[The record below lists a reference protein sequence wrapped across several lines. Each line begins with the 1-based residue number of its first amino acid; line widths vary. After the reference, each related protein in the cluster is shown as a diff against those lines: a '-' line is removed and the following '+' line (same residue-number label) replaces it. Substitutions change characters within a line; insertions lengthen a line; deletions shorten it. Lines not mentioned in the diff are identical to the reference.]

1 MDILK
6 ELDDLLNN
14 NKDETKIN
22 IRIQQRNGRKSIT
35 SVSGLDPALDLKKIL
50 KTFKKSLN
58 CNGAIIEDETLGKI
72 IQLQGDQRAS
82 VKDFLIKEEI
92 SSEENIIMHSF

>member
-22 IRIQQRNGRKSIT
+22 IRIQQRNGRKS
-35 SVSGLDPALDLKKIL
+35 
-50 KTFKKSLN
+50 N
-58 CNGAIIEDETLGKI
+58 
-72 IQLQGDQRAS
+72 
-82 VKDFLIKEEI
+82 
-92 SSEENIIMHSF
+92 